1 MHYRTTQ
8 ITQTMC
14 FWYHCKKCF
23 LCLWL
28 GLIKKNYYRSEYVW
42 SCYEVCQFQT
52 GDLLRM
58 ENIKDRDNI
67 IVFIRTIVF
76 QNFGILWLI
85 QTKESTEFI
94 FEM

>member
-1 MHYRTTQ
+1 
-8 ITQTMC
+8 
-14 FWYHCKKCF
+14 
-23 LCLWL
+23 
-28 GLIKKNYYRSEYVW
+28 
-42 SCYEVCQFQT
+42 
-52 GDLLRM
+52 M